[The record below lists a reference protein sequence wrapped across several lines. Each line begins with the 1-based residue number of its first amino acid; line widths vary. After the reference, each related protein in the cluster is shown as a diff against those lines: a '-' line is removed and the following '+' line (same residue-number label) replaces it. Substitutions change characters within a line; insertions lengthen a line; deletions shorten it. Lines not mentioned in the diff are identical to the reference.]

1 MGKKFGLLSI
11 IFGIASI
18 CLIVLLYPIGFFRW
32 APESYYF
39 ILIFIIF
46 IIILGGIGIF
56 KDESRG
62 SGIGGVVLGVVAVV
76 LWIVFP
82 IIFSS

>member
-11 IFGIASI
+11 IFGI
-18 CLIVLLYPIGFFRW
+18 